1 MPAPRPS
8 CDQALTLCANGS
20 TWADAAAAVGI
31 KAPCLRRWYKDR
43 RAEEFI
49 ESLVRENLNVANN
62 FLTSAAPRLADE
74 LIQIA
79 LDPSVK
85 AYARTQAISES
96 FKILRENAWRLS
108 SGGSCKRFGRHCSPS
123 RTARKSL
130 SKDLVLV
137 SPLGSGFTAI
147 C

>member
-1 MPAPRPS
+1 MSNHEINRYDAIPPHIIKV
-8 CDQALTLCANGS
+8 LTLCANGS
-20 TWADAAAAVGI
+20 TWADVAAAVGI

-62 FLTSAAPRLADE
+62 LLTSAAPRLADE

-79 LDPSVK
+79 LDPNVK

-96 FKILRENAWRLS
+96 FKILRENVLEAEQRRQLQEIRQTLQS
-108 SGGSCKRFGRHCSPS
+108 IEDG
-123 RTARKSL
+123 RTAI
-130 SKDLVLV
+130 DVQ
-137 SPLGSGFTAI
+137 
-147 C
+147 